1 MEENKQKGLIA
12 YFANNSV
19 AANLLMAFIL
29 IIGTVS
35 FFFVQRQM
43 FPNIEVN
50 YINVSAQYPG
60 ASPQEIEE
68 SILIKL
74 EESLKDVTGIKK
86 AVSSAYRGS
95 GNIELEIGVDEDI
108 DAVLD
113 KVKQKVDS
121 TSNFPDAMEPIQVYQ
136 YEWRQDVIEMALV
149 GDRTLLELKPIAK
162 QIEDEL
168 LQLNNVA
175 LVELGAPE
183 YEIAVEIEPRV
194 LQKYSLTLNDVS
206 NAIKRYSA
214 NYSAGEV
221 RTNAGMISVRIEN
234 QYYKGEEFRAIP
246 VKIGANGGK
255 VLLQDIATIKDG
267 FTEDD
272 RYFRYS
278 GQNAMYLS
286 VKATKDQ
293 NMVTVAESVKA
304 YIEQKNQTLP
314 SDLKIKT
321 LVDMTYY
328 LNARLDMMLK
338 NLLQGAV
345 LVALMLSLFL
355 RVKLAMW
362 VMIGLPVCFLGAV
375 MMMPAIGVSINI
387 ISLFAF
393 IMVLGIVVDDAIV
406 IGESAYSEIEKSGG
420 GVDNV
425 VRGVKRVATPATF
438 GVLTTMAVFAPFLM
452 SKGIESAFFFGIAS
466 IVILCLFFSLIE
478 SKLILPSHLAHSKFK
493 PIKKGS
499 WRDRFNTRFFGFI
512 NGPYKRFVKWC
523 THWRWSVFAT
533 FIGVLAITIA
543 MVMASYVRIVPS
555 PKVPHD
561 FPSIKLVMNDNVSSE
576 QTIEALKL
584 IESTVL
590 TIDQE
595 IEQETGQKMIRDI
608 LTFSQGRKEGRLVI
622 PLVDEE
628 LRPFNTFELARR
640 WRERI
645 PSIPGLKMLNVSDNV
660 NDDEKGDEFG
670 FLLYGSDIESLNS
683 AGRELILNLQQQKG
697 LFDISSSID
706 SGSQEVLLSLAPVA
720 YDLGLDLFDIATQ
733 VGGSFYGGE
742 AQRVLRDGEEIKVM
756 VRYPQLTREAFSSLR
771 YAVITTP
778 DGKKVM
784 LGDVVEINQKPGVS
798 SIRREGGYRSVYVY
812 GSIDEELV
820 EPNQIV
826 EQINTEVIPDI
837 LTAYLG
843 VKSEL
848 GGTIEEQQAQQDEQI
863 IFFIA
868 GMIIVYILLAVPLKS
883 YTQPLI
889 IMSVI
894 PFSLTGAIWGHYW
907 FGLDLSMMSTFGL
920 IAAAGVVVNDS
931 LVMTDYVNQVRAR
944 GVAIKEAAIEAGC
957 ARFRAITLT
966 SITTFVG
973 VLPIMFETSLQAKFV
988 IPMAVAL
995 GFSVLFATLLTLI
1008 LVPCLY
1014 LMLEDIKGIFTR
1026 LKRLIMR
1033 NKSQAEILS

>member
-1 MEENKQKGLIA
+1 MEETKQKGLIA

-35 FFFVQRQM
+35 FFFIQRQM

-86 AVSSAYRGS
+86 SVSTAYRGS
-95 GNIELEIGVDEDI
+95 GNIELEINVDEDI

-149 GDRTLLELKPIAK
+149 GDRSLLELKPIAK

-175 LVELGAPE
+175 LVELGAPQ

-234 QYYKGEEFRAIP
+234 QYYKGEEFREIP

-293 NMVTVAESVKA
+293 NMVTVAESVKT
-304 YIEQKNQTLP
+304 YIEQKNRALP
-314 SDLKIKT
+314 SDLQIKT

-375 MMMPAIGVSINI
+375 MLMPAIGVSINI

-406 IGESAYSEIEKSGG
+406 IGESAYSEIEKKGG
-420 GVDNV
+420 GVENV

-452 SKGIESAFFFGIAS
+452 SKGIERAFFFGIAS

-478 SKLILPSHLAHSKFK
+478 SKLILPSHLAHSNFK

-499 WRDRFNTRFFGFI
+499 WRDRFNTCFFGFI
-512 NGPYKRFVKWC
+512 NGPYKSFVKWC
-523 THWRWSVFAT
+523 TYWRWSVFAG
-533 FIGVLAITIA
+533 FAAVLAISVA

-584 IESTVL
+584 VEATVL
-590 TIDQE
+590 AIDSE
-595 IEQETGQKMIRDI
+595 IEQETGQKMVRDI
-608 LTFSQGRKEGRLVI
+608 LTFSKGRKEGRLVI

-670 FLLYGSDIESLNS
+670 FLLYGSDMDSLNG
-683 AGRELILNLQQQKG
+683 AGRDLIAKLQQQKG

-771 YAVITTP
+771 YAIITTSE
-778 DGKKVM
+778 GKKVM

-820 EPNQIV
+820 QPNQVV
-826 EQINTEVIPDI
+826 EQINNEIIPDI
-837 LTAYLG
+837 LAGYSG

-931 LVMTDYVNQVRAR
+931 LVMTDYVNQVRAQ
-944 GVAIKEAAIEAGC
+944 GVAIKEAVIEAGC

-995 GFSVLFATLLTLI
+995 GFAVLFATLLTLV

-1014 LMLEDIKGIFTR
+1014 LMLEDIKGLFSKMKGVVLR
-1026 LKRLIMR
+1026 K
-1033 NKSQAEILS
+1033 KSQTEVLS